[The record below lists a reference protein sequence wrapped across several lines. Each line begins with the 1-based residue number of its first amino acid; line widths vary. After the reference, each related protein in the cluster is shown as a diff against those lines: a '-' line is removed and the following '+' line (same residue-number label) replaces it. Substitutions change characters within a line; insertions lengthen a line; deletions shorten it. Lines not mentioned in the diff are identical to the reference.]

1 MEIEILN
8 THKNDFSPVIGER
21 TMELLSRFGQKLD
34 EDGIDTLSSETIEIL
49 SHCTNPYK
57 NEVQSVTNLVVG
69 YVQSGK
75 TMSFT
80 TLSALAH
87 DNGFRI
93 IIYFAGTKNNLLSQ
107 TTKRL
112 RKDLIN
118 GSANSAYYKLFENP
132 TLEYAQRI
140 RNALNISSKPT
151 ILITVLK
158 HHKYISDLAAMFN
171 SMQLKQTLGKAGVLI
186 IDDEADQ
193 ASLNGY
199 AYKNSKS
206 EEWEDDE
213 YTTTYSSIMKLKG
226 ALANHSYIQYT
237 ATPQGP
243 LLISIMDL
251 LSPKHH
257 TVLTPGKTY
266 TGGKT
271 FFCDEPGLIITIPEG
286 EVFHSKHNNLADC
299 PDSLV
304 NALQLHLMGVAI
316 IVKLLQKESFL
327 SMMIHADRDQDASEK
342 FYRWI
347 KNIIDAWSNILANGE
362 QDLGYQELKDSFA
375 KCYPESIRMYEA
387 HNESAPSFED
397 IWCCIDDIILDTNV
411 ELVISRNKRQGENKE
426 IDWASSCS
434 HILVGADMLNR
445 GFTVEHLA
453 VTYMPRCSVGKST
466 ADTIQQRCR
475 FFGYKQNYLWSCRVF
490 LPFEVIIEYKE
501 YVEHEE
507 EMRKW
512 LLDNKNLEDVERL
525 LLISN
530 RLNATRKNIL
540 SKHTVTT
547 KLNGWRKMNA
557 FQAIDENTTF
567 VNRFLADVEL
577 KLFEN
582 YGTDDRNH
590 GYVKLPIQR
599 ITWQEAMDRF
609 GSDKPDMRFGMELH
623 DVSEVVKDCGFVV
636 FKNALEAG
644 GSVRG
649 INAEGQGSMP
659 RKKIDKLVDFAKTY
673 GAKGLAYIAIAED
686 GTRKS
691 SFAKFMTEEEM
702 DALVRAMEGKP
713 GDLLLFAADKNKVV
727 YDVLGALRV
736 ELAKQMDLLDKNEY
750 RFVWVTEFPLL
761 EWSEEENRY
770 TAMHH
775 PFTMLMEEDIPLI
788 ESGDLGKIRAKAYDI
803 VLNGNEIGGG
813 SVRIHQNDI
822 QEKMFEMLGFTKDA
836 AYKQFGF
843 LLNAFKYGV
852 PPHAGLA
859 YGLDRLVMLMAKVDS
874 IRDVIAFP
882 KVKDASCLMTESPSV
897 VSEQQLEE
905 LGLETAKEETTEE

>member
-1 MEIEILN
+1 
-8 THKNDFSPVIGER
+8 
-21 TMELLSRFGQKLD
+21 
-34 EDGIDTLSSETIEIL
+34 
-49 SHCTNPYK
+49 
-57 NEVQSVTNLVVG
+57 
-69 YVQSGK
+69 
-75 TMSFT
+75 
-80 TLSALAH
+80 
-87 DNGFRI
+87 
-93 IIYFAGTKNNLLSQ
+93 
-107 TTKRL
+107 
-112 RKDLIN
+112 
-118 GSANSAYYKLFENP
+118 
-132 TLEYAQRI
+132 
-140 RNALNISSKPT
+140 
-151 ILITVLK
+151 
-158 HHKYISDLAAMFN
+158 
-171 SMQLKQTLGKAGVLI
+171 
-186 IDDEADQ
+186 
-193 ASLNGY
+193 
-199 AYKNSKS
+199 
-206 EEWEDDE
+206 
-213 YTTTYSSIMKLKG
+213 
-226 ALANHSYIQYT
+226 
-237 ATPQGP
+237 
-243 LLISIMDL
+243 MDL

-599 ITWQEAMDRF
+599 IIEFLTEFKFQNMPDTARKEATLRYIKYLSTKKQ
-609 GSDKPDMRFGMELH
+609 G
-623 DVSEVVKDCGFVV
+623 
-636 FKNALEAG
+636 ALEYAYIIQMAY
-644 GSVRG
+644 RG
-649 INAEGQGSMP
+649 IPRERAFDIDTFRINNLHSGRSMSGSTVYP
-659 RKKIDKLVDFAKTY
+659 GDANIKFEDSICIQIHHVKLKCNSTQWAGRTAYTLAIYYPEEFAINY
-673 GAKGLAYIAIAED
+673 VE
-686 GTRKS
+686 
-691 SFAKFMTEEEM
+691 TEE
-702 DALVRAMEGKP
+702 
-713 GDLLLFAADKNKVV
+713 
-727 YDVLGALRV
+727 
-736 ELAKQMDLLDKNEY
+736 
-750 RFVWVTEFPLL
+750 
-761 EWSEEENRY
+761 
-770 TAMHH
+770 
-775 PFTMLMEEDIPLI
+775 
-788 ESGDLGKIRAKAYDI
+788 
-803 VLNGNEIGGG
+803 
-813 SVRIHQNDI
+813 
-822 QEKMFEMLGFTKDA
+822 
-836 AYKQFGF
+836 
-843 LLNAFKYGV
+843 
-852 PPHAGLA
+852 
-859 YGLDRLVMLMAKVDS
+859 
-874 IRDVIAFP
+874 
-882 KVKDASCLMTESPSV
+882 
-897 VSEQQLEE
+897 
-905 LGLETAKEETTEE
+905 

>member
-411 ELVISRNKRQGENKE
+411 ELVISRNKNKVK
-426 IDWASSCS
+426 IKRL
-434 HILVGADMLNR
+434 IG
-445 GFTVEHLA
+445 LA
-453 VTYMPRCSVGKST
+453 VVLTY
-466 ADTIQQRCR
+466 
-475 FFGYKQNYLWSCRVF
+475 
-490 LPFEVIIEYKE
+490 
-501 YVEHEE
+501 
-507 EMRKW
+507 W
-512 LLDNKNLEDVERL
+512 LEQICLIGVL
-525 LLISN
+525 L
-530 RLNATRKNIL
+530 
-540 SKHTVTT
+540 
-547 KLNGWRKMNA
+547 
-557 FQAIDENTTF
+557 
-567 VNRFLADVEL
+567 
-577 KLFEN
+577 
-582 YGTDDRNH
+582 
-590 GYVKLPIQR
+590 
-599 ITWQEAMDRF
+599 
-609 GSDKPDMRFGMELH
+609 
-623 DVSEVVKDCGFVV
+623 
-636 FKNALEAG
+636 
-644 GSVRG
+644 
-649 INAEGQGSMP
+649 
-659 RKKIDKLVDFAKTY
+659 
-673 GAKGLAYIAIAED
+673 
-686 GTRKS
+686 
-691 SFAKFMTEEEM
+691 
-702 DALVRAMEGKP
+702 
-713 GDLLLFAADKNKVV
+713 
-727 YDVLGALRV
+727 
-736 ELAKQMDLLDKNEY
+736 
-750 RFVWVTEFPLL
+750 
-761 EWSEEENRY
+761 
-770 TAMHH
+770 
-775 PFTMLMEEDIPLI
+775 
-788 ESGDLGKIRAKAYDI
+788 
-803 VLNGNEIGGG
+803 
-813 SVRIHQNDI
+813 
-822 QEKMFEMLGFTKDA
+822 
-836 AYKQFGF
+836 
-843 LLNAFKYGV
+843 
-852 PPHAGLA
+852 
-859 YGLDRLVMLMAKVDS
+859 
-874 IRDVIAFP
+874 
-882 KVKDASCLMTESPSV
+882 
-897 VSEQQLEE
+897 
-905 LGLETAKEETTEE
+905 

>member
-599 ITWQEAMDRF
+599 IIEFLTEFKFQNMPDAARKEATLRYIKYLSTKKQ
-609 GSDKPDMRFGMELH
+609 G
-623 DVSEVVKDCGFVV
+623 
-636 FKNALEAG
+636 ALEYAYIIQMAY
-644 GSVRG
+644 RG
-649 INAEGQGSMP
+649 IPRERAFDIDTFRINNLHSGRSMSGSTVYPGDANIKFEDSICIQIHHVKLKCNSTQWAGRTAYTLAIYYPEEFAINYVETGSGLWAELFVISIASNPEYLLKAWHSSLNDVYDFNDG
-659 RKKIDKLVDFAKTY
+659 IDKIEVKSTSKSHRIHKFSYDQLSPTENTNLIISSIFVIQSGIGKNIFDLK
-673 GAKGLAYIAIAED
+673 ED
-686 GTRKS
+686 IETQICSLELRYKLNEIIFRTLGSEFEK
-691 SFAKFMTEEEM
+691 
-702 DALVRAMEGKP
+702 
-713 GDLLLFAADKNKVV
+713 V
-727 YDVLGALRV
+727 YDVYFDYQQAVDSYKLIPAIYIPSL
-736 ELAKQMDLLDKNEY
+736 N
-750 RFVWVTEFPLL
+750 
-761 EWSEEENRY
+761 SES
-770 TAMHH
+770 
-775 PFTMLMEEDIPLI
+775 IP
-788 ESGDLGKIRAKAYDI
+788 
-803 VLNGNEIGGG
+803 NEITN
-813 SVRIHQNDI
+813 IHFDCDLSQIDVPDNI
-822 QEKMFEMLGFTKDA
+822 A
-836 AYKQFGF
+836 AIY
-843 LLNAFKYGV
+843 
-852 PPHAGLA
+852 PHSKLFSS
-859 YGLDRLVMLMAKVDS
+859 L
-874 IRDVIAFP
+874 
-882 KVKDASCLMTESPSV
+882 
-897 VSEQQLEE
+897 
-905 LGLETAKEETTEE
+905 

>member
-342 FYRWI
+342 FYRCFNLPPQKTIQGLWAELFVI
-347 KNIIDAWSNILANGE
+347 SIASNPEYLLKAWHSSLNDVYDFNDGIDKIEVKSTSKSHRIHKFSYDQLSPTENTNLIISSIFVIQSGIGKNIF
-362 QDLGYQELKDSFA
+362 DLK
-375 KCYPESIRMYEA
+375 
-387 HNESAPSFED
+387 ED
-397 IWCCIDDIILDTNV
+397 IETQICSL
-411 ELVISRNKRQGENKE
+411 ELR
-426 IDWASSCS
+426 
-434 HILVGADMLNR
+434 
-445 GFTVEHLA
+445 
-453 VTYMPRCSVGKST
+453 Y
-466 ADTIQQRCR
+466 
-475 FFGYKQNYLWSCRVF
+475 
-490 LPFEVIIEYKE
+490 
-501 YVEHEE
+501 
-507 EMRKW
+507 
-512 LLDNKNLEDVERL
+512 
-525 LLISN
+525 
-530 RLNATRKNIL
+530 
-540 SKHTVTT
+540 
-547 KLNGWRKMNA
+547 KLNEIIFRTLGS
-557 FQAIDENTTF
+557 E
-567 VNRFLADVEL
+567 
-577 KLFEN
+577 FE
-582 YGTDDRNH
+582 
-590 GYVKLPIQR
+590 K
-599 ITWQEAMDRF
+599 
-609 GSDKPDMRFGMELH
+609 
-623 DVSEVVKDCGFVV
+623 
-636 FKNALEAG
+636 
-644 GSVRG
+644 
-649 INAEGQGSMP
+649 
-659 RKKIDKLVDFAKTY
+659 
-673 GAKGLAYIAIAED
+673 
-686 GTRKS
+686 
-691 SFAKFMTEEEM
+691 
-702 DALVRAMEGKP
+702 
-713 GDLLLFAADKNKVV
+713 V
-727 YDVLGALRV
+727 YDVYFDYQQAVDSYKLIPAIYIPSL
-736 ELAKQMDLLDKNEY
+736 N
-750 RFVWVTEFPLL
+750 
-761 EWSEEENRY
+761 SES
-770 TAMHH
+770 
-775 PFTMLMEEDIPLI
+775 IP
-788 ESGDLGKIRAKAYDI
+788 
-803 VLNGNEIGGG
+803 NEITN
-813 SVRIHQNDI
+813 IHFDCDLSQIDVPDNI
-822 QEKMFEMLGFTKDA
+822 A
-836 AYKQFGF
+836 AIY
-843 LLNAFKYGV
+843 
-852 PPHAGLA
+852 PHSKLFSS
-859 YGLDRLVMLMAKVDS
+859 L
-874 IRDVIAFP
+874 
-882 KVKDASCLMTESPSV
+882 
-897 VSEQQLEE
+897 
-905 LGLETAKEETTEE
+905 

>member
-347 KNIIDAWSNILANGE
+347 KNIIDAWPNILANGE

-557 FQAIDENTTF
+557 FQAIDENTAF

-599 ITWQEAMDRF
+599 IIEFLTEFKFQNMPDAARKEATLRYIKYLSTKKQ
-609 GSDKPDMRFGMELH
+609 G
-623 DVSEVVKDCGFVV
+623 
-636 FKNALEAG
+636 ALEYAYIIQMAY
-644 GSVRG
+644 RG
-649 INAEGQGSMP
+649 IPRERAFDIDTFRINNLHSGRSMSGSTVYP
-659 RKKIDKLVDFAKTY
+659 GDANIKFEDSICIQIHHVKLKCNSTQWAGRTAYTLAIYYPEEFAINY
-673 GAKGLAYIAIAED
+673 VE
-686 GTRKS
+686 
-691 SFAKFMTEEEM
+691 TEE
-702 DALVRAMEGKP
+702 
-713 GDLLLFAADKNKVV
+713 
-727 YDVLGALRV
+727 
-736 ELAKQMDLLDKNEY
+736 
-750 RFVWVTEFPLL
+750 
-761 EWSEEENRY
+761 
-770 TAMHH
+770 
-775 PFTMLMEEDIPLI
+775 
-788 ESGDLGKIRAKAYDI
+788 
-803 VLNGNEIGGG
+803 
-813 SVRIHQNDI
+813 
-822 QEKMFEMLGFTKDA
+822 
-836 AYKQFGF
+836 
-843 LLNAFKYGV
+843 
-852 PPHAGLA
+852 
-859 YGLDRLVMLMAKVDS
+859 
-874 IRDVIAFP
+874 
-882 KVKDASCLMTESPSV
+882 
-897 VSEQQLEE
+897 
-905 LGLETAKEETTEE
+905 